1 VATAEA
7 EAIAEAEAAAAPET
21 APSSIDIVCG
31 LHCCGGLSER
41 ALELAIHASAHFAV
55 CTCCFCSNPE
65 LASLTHSYAASLT
78 HSYADSSYARS
89 ISAADS
95 SPTDKGTTIEGDG
108 GAAGA
113 GGGTK
118 DQVHGGGGTKDQVH
132 DVGAQRP
139 RPMERMRRVVQEDPV
154 G

>member
-1 VATAEA
+1 MCKPDTLPMFIRLPLKEALALSACAGGENTPAVATAEA

-118 DQVHGGGGTKDQVH
+118 EEK
-132 DVGAQRP
+132 
-139 RPMERMRRVVQEDPV
+139 
-154 G
+154 